1 MATPAPLLETGT
13 SAHRRVGLRDIA
25 HALNVSLMT
34 ISLALRNSPKV
45 SAATRQKVRQTAD
58 KLGYRPDPELARLMT
73 RLHGGT
79 HSADRPPMAIVD
91 LSSTRLAPGTA
102 NYCEDVRLGAMKRAE
117 ELGYLATCFHLL
129 DYEGDLRRL
138 LKVLH
143 YRGIRGVLLLPPL
156 SPVELPLGLDWT
168 PFSVIA
174 ASYAITPLQ
183 FHRVVPHQFIDMC
196 RLMRLLEAKGHKRIG
211 AVFNQGFEERIH
223 FHFTAAIKLHGH
235 DDRIL
240 RVKNQDAL
248 SREEVA
254 AWLETARPDA
264 VVSPFA
270 LKFRAAMPASARG
283 ARGPEIVSLSA
294 AEHSPFACW
303 DERPAEIGSD
313 AAVLLAGMMQH
324 NETGV
329 PESPRTSMVHGVFHE
344 AAAPLPASVARRRN
358 NVVTKSG
365 RRGETILR

>member
-1 MATPAPLLETGT
+1 M
-13 SAHRRVGLRDIA
+13 GLRDIA
-25 HALNVSLMT
+25 QALDVSLMT
-34 ISLALRNSPKV
+34 VSLALRNSPKV
-45 SAATRQKVRQTAD
+45 SSATRQKVRQTAD

-73 RLHGGT
+73 RLHSST
-79 HSADRPPMAIVD
+79 HSADRPPMAILD
-91 LSSTRLAPGTA
+91 LSATRLPPGTA

-117 ELGYLATCFHLL
+117 ALGYLATCFHLL

-138 LKVLH
+138 LRVLH

-156 SPVELPLGLDWT
+156 SPVELPVGLDWT

-196 RLMRLLEAKGHKRIG
+196 RLMRLLEGKGHKRIG
-211 AVFNQGFEERIH
+211 AVFHQGFEERIH

-235 DDRIL
+235 DERIL
-240 RVKNQDAL
+240 RVKNQEEL
-248 SREEVA
+248 SPREVA
-254 AWLETARPDA
+254 AWLDAARPDA
-264 VVSPFA
+264 IVCPFA
-270 LKFRAAMPASARG
+270 LKFYAAMPASARG
-283 ARGPEIVSLSA
+283 PHGPELVSLSA

-329 PESPRTSMVHGVFHE
+329 PDSPRTSMVHGAFYE
-344 AAAPLPASVARRRN
+344 ASGPSPASAAASRDRATVSKKKSRRTVAARP
-358 NVVTKSG
+358 
-365 RRGETILR
+365 